1 MFVLDNDKRN
11 MKKRKFYDEH
21 LGVRPRVEIKL
32 NIYGPTWFKRKI
44 DSMYFDIK
52 TIFSNINS
60 PNIQYHI

>member
-32 NIYGPTWFKRKI
+32 NIYESTAQLGLKEKLILCILT
-44 DSMYFDIK
+44 
-52 TIFSNINS
+52 
-60 PNIQYHI
+60 